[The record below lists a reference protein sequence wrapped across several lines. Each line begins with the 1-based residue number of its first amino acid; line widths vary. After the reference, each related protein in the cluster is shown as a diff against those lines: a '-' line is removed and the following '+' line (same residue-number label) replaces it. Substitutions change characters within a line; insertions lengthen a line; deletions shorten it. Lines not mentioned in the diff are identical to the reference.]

1 MSRGLKAVIDRT
13 GAVLLGDSTVCDAPA
28 NRPLRI
34 VTHGHID
41 HTRGLK
47 ESFQVCQ
54 KVIMTATTR
63 DFIRLLY
70 GLPSGHEEVL
80 HTLDYGDM
88 LEFEEDRI
96 TLFKAGHI
104 LGSAQVLVEDEE
116 GTRIVYTGD
125 FKLPEAEII
134 PSDLLVIEATYGK
147 PTNRRL
153 FKDDVEQELVKLV
166 RESLKEGPVF
176 IFGYHGKTQE
186 AMKLLHRGGIEAPI
200 VLPRRI
206 YELTKLYE
214 EQEGKIGDYY
224 QLGTALAR
232 EALRSPYIGIYHMRS
247 AERFKGKGT
256 RIYLSGW
263 EFDKA
268 CKKVGEDEYLV
279 ALSDHSDFDE
289 LITYVEESHPKFV
302 VTDNY
307 RVGNAVTLAR
317 EIQKR
322 LGIQASPMP

>member
-13 GAVLLGDSTVCDAPA
+13 GAVLLGDSIVCDAPA
-28 NRPLRI
+28 DRPLRI

-41 HTRGLK
+41 HTRGLR
-47 ESFQVCQ
+47 ESFRRCQ

-70 GLPSGHEEVL
+70 GFPSGHEAVL
-80 HTLDYGDM
+80 HTLEYGDT
-88 LEFEEDRI
+88 LDFEQDTI

-104 LGSAQVLVEDEE
+104 LGSAQVLVEDDG
-116 GTRIVYTGD
+116 GTRLVYTGD

-134 PSDLLVIEATYGK
+134 PSDVLVIEATYGN
-147 PTNRRL
+147 PSNRRP
-153 FKDDVEQELVKLV
+153 FKDEVEAELVKLV
-166 RESLKEGPVF
+166 RESLKKGPVF

-186 AMKLLHRGGIEAPI
+186 VIRIVRHGGIDAPI
-200 VLPRRI
+200 IVPKRI
-206 YELTKLYE
+206 YEVTKLYE
-214 EQEGKIGDYY
+214 EREEKIGDYY
-224 QLGTALAR
+224 QSGTTLAR
-232 EALRSPYIGIYHMRS
+232 EALGSPYIGIYHMRS
-247 AERFKGKGT
+247 AEKFKGKGT

-307 RVGNAVTLAR
+307 RVGDAVTLAR
-317 EIQKR
+317 EIRRR
-322 LGIQASPMP
+322 LGIQASAMP